1 MAGETSWVDRILGAL
16 GLRTPKTPEPG
27 AAATPTPESVL
38 TDVTV
43 ASLREML
50 NEHSRGQFMRS
61 GLLAEYVLRDAD
73 LSGAL
78 TQRLE
83 RLLGLEQEIEP
94 ADDSEA
100 AKKQS
105 EDCETLWSTIASRPA
120 QREMLAYA
128 ILMGFAIG
136 QTVWSWDETR
146 GELVPRLIPWP
157 PSLCEFRAFDGQW
170 YVHTDK
176 GPLAITPGDGQWV
189 LFAPR
194 AVNSP
199 WLWGAILCVGEWYLR
214 AQYAAGDASKHAEVH
229 GVPVWLAMLPSG
241 ARSTPDG
248 KAFLTSLRNMG
259 RNAVV
264 PLPQGVDASTSYGLK
279 LEQAATDAYQI
290 FEFLLRTAGG
300 KFRLAILGQDLTS
313 QNNLVGT
320 NASSEQGSTV
330 LDSIIAADA
339 TTWSE
344 CLYRQVLQL
353 WAAYRSRP
361 ELAPHL
367 CIDAED
373 EEDFGAVA
381 SALLTAGQALAAWQ
395 AAGFEVDLVAFA
407 ERFGMPGKPG
417 KKPAPTPATNIDPNP
432 EKQAA

>member
-1 MAGETSWVDRILGAL
+1 MSADTVTDRLLGFL
-16 GLRTPKTPEPG
+16 GFRSPTITEP
-27 AAATPTPESVL
+27 AASATPTSEGVL
-38 TDVTV
+38 TGLTV
-43 ASLREML
+43 VALREML
-50 NEHSRGQFMRS
+50 DEHSRGQFLRS

-94 ADDSEA
+94 ADDSDEA
-100 AKKQS
+100 KAQAD
-105 EDCETLWSTIASRPA
+105 ELEALWSSIASRPA
-120 QREMLAYA
+120 QREMLAYSV
-128 ILMGFAIG
+128 LLGFSLA
-136 QTVWSWDETR
+136 QVVWQWDESR
-146 GELVPRLIPWP
+146 GELVPRLLPWP
-157 PSLCEFRAFDGQW
+157 PSLCEFNEYERQW
-170 YVHTDK
+170 YVHTST

-189 LFAPR
+189 LYAPR
-194 AVNSP
+194 AVNKP

-214 AQYAAGDASKHAEVH
+214 AQYSAGDASKHSEVH
-229 GVPVWLAMLPSG
+229 GVPVWLAKLPSG

-248 KAFLTSLRNMG
+248 KAFLSSIRNMG

-264 PLPQGVDASTSYGLK
+264 PLPQGMDPSTSYD
-279 LEQAATDAYQI
+279 LELAQAATDAFRI

-320 NASSEQGSTV
+320 NASSEQGNTV
-330 LDSIIAADA
+330 LDSIVAAEA
-339 TTWSE
+339 ATWSE
-344 CLYRQVLQL
+344 CLYRQVLQQ
-353 WAAYRSRP
+353 WAAYRSKP
-361 ELAPHL
+361 ELAPRL

-395 AAGFEVDLVAFA
+395 AEGFEVDLVAFA

-417 KKPAPTPATNIDPNP
+417 KKPAPAAPIDPNTEP
-432 EKQAA
+432 KTAS